1 MTAYR
6 RLLRVS
12 WTEHGSNA
20 SILEELQPLIRL
32 TDTDSKRK

>member
-12 WTEHGSNA
+12 WTEHRTNA
-20 SILEELQPLIRL
+20 SILEELQPPIRRL
-32 TDTDSKRK
+32 DTVR